1 MAVVGLREKFEL
13 ETRNKYTKVECEIG
27 MKVDG
32 KELPTMAV
40 LGAAL
45 EEAIE
50 LIQLRISESYEVV
63 PPRVNEPEPSQI
75 TEKMNAVSEVTR
87 KPLPFPGR

>member
-1 MAVVGLREKFEL
+1 MPKTGMRQTFDLTTRNAYTKCDCEVGL
-13 ETRNKYTKVECEIG
+13 TVE
-27 MKVDG
+27 G

-50 LIQLRISESYEVV
+50 LIQKKVTESYKVV
-63 PPRVNEPEPSQI
+63 PERVGI
-75 TEKMNAVSEVTR
+75 
-87 KPLPFPGR
+87 

>member
-1 MAVVGLREKFEL
+1 
-13 ETRNKYTKVECEIG
+13 
-27 MKVDG
+27 VDG

-50 LIQLRISESYEVV
+50 LIQKKVTESYKVV
-63 PPRVNEPEPSQI
+63 PERVGI
-75 TEKMNAVSEVTR
+75 
-87 KPLPFPGR
+87 